1 MDRRVGNYVI
11 RDKTMPTGSEAT
23 YNVFLPHARNEKN
36 HWFGKRPQQSWTC
49 RTAKDWRSSRI
60 KLYTRHY
67 RPLRMVYT
75 ILGLPV
81 PPNPLCICQGL
92 VMSSSTQTQIQ
103 KQRLACPSVKPE
115 SGSRAEALYWAGFT
129 ALAPSYYR
137 VSRVGRIFRHTKLWL
152 PLIWCV
158 PFYPLIQLFLHNF
171 IILRQPPHLFF
182 SHTYLIFA
190 RF

>member
-67 RPLRMVYT
+67 RPLRMVYYNPWPARAAQSS
-75 ILGLPV
+75 LHLPGFGHEF
-81 PPNPLCICQGL
+81 IYAD
-92 VMSSSTQTQIQ
+92 TDT
-103 KQRLACPSVKPE
+103 
-115 SGSRAEALYWAGFT
+115 EAAT
-129 ALAPSYYR
+129 
-137 VSRVGRIFRHTKLWL
+137 
-152 PLIWCV
+152 CV
-158 PFYPLIQLFLHNF
+158 PFGKTRKWQPSRSPILGRFYSIGAELLQSLTSGPYFPSHKTLVTPNLVRTFLSSNTTF
-171 IILRQPPHLFF
+171 L
-182 SHTYLIFA
+182 T
-190 RF
+190 